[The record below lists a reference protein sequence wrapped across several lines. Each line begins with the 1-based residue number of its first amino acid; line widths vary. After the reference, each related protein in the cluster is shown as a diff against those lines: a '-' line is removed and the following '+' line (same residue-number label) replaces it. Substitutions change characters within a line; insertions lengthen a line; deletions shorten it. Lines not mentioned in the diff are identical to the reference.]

1 MNESDFQFMHLSEG
15 QCLKIHWAS
24 LELLEHYGVRLHEPQ
39 AIELLKKGGADV
51 DGDLVYVPSGM
62 VEKAFS
68 TVPHRVV
75 LYNRHCQPVMP
86 LEGKRCFYGPG
97 SDTLNVVDFRNGERR
112 PALLEDVRQGIT
124 LCDALENID
133 FVMSIFLPHDVDQA
147 IADTFQMETILNH
160 TIKPVLAV
168 NYELSGLLDAVE
180 MAEAVMGGV
189 VALRRHPIFACY
201 INVISGLR
209 HNAEALQKLLY
220 LAGKGLPSI
229 YIPTST
235 PGANSPI
242 TPAGSV
248 ALDNAGVLLG
258 LVLSQLKREGAPYIM
273 PGFDPGPLD
282 MRTMSSPYARPVHGI
297 FQSLAEMYR
306 LPAFGLGGASDAK
319 LVDQQAAAEAALT
332 LLAETLGGG
341 NIIHDLG
348 YLESGLSCS
357 LAQLAICDEM
367 VGWIKV
373 FVRGIDVSDEA
384 LALDV
389 ISKVGH
395 EGSYLGTEHTLSHFR
410 EEWYPKIF
418 ERYMYA
424 DWERKGSKSL
434 LQRASERVEKILAAH
449 QPEPLAEDIQTELRR
464 IVKRR
469 VTDKNRTAE

>member
-1 MNESDFQFMHLSEG
+1 
-15 QCLKIHWAS
+15 
-24 LELLEHYGVRLHEPQ
+24 
-39 AIELLKKGGADV
+39 
-51 DGDLVYVPSGM
+51 
-62 VEKAFS
+62 
-68 TVPHRVV
+68 
-75 LYNRHCQPVMP
+75 
-86 LEGKRCFYGPG
+86 
-97 SDTLNVVDFRNGERR
+97 
-112 PALLEDVRQGIT
+112 
-124 LCDALENID
+124 
-133 FVMSIFLPHDVDQA
+133 
-147 IADTFQMETILNH
+147 
-160 TIKPVLAV
+160 
-168 NYELSGLLDAVE
+168 
-180 MAEAVMGGV
+180 MGGV
-189 VALRRHPIFACY
+189 DALRRHPIFACY